1 MNSYLNPWLAI
12 WFRPRATIRSIL
24 DDDPGR
30 QVLLLSMLWGASF
43 SINAARWKSHGDLFT
58 VPLIL
63 TLAVIL
69 APSGGFPV
77 LYLQG
82 LFFAWV
88 GRLLGGKG
96 RARDLRAAFAWSS
109 VPNVVSLILLFPAIA
124 LFGSDLFTSSP
135 PRIDA
140 HPLLFFL
147 LISYALVELILLT
160 WGFVIF
166 IKCVAE
172 AHHFSSWRGLTT
184 VISWPVTLAM
194 IVLVG
199 CLVYR

>member
-1 MNSYLNPWLAI
+1 M
-12 WFRPRATIRSIL
+12 RSIL

-30 QVLLLSMLWGASF
+30 LVLLLSMLWGASF
-43 SINAARWKSHGDLFT
+43 SINAAMWKSHGDLFT

-63 TLAVIL
+63 TLSVIL
-69 APSGGFPV
+69 APSGGLPV

-82 LFFAWV
+82 LFFAGV

-109 VPNVVSLILLFPAIA
+109 VPHVVSLILLFPAIA
-124 LFGSDLFTSSP
+124 LFGSDLFTSST

-147 LISYALVELILLT
+147 LIIYILIDSILGI
-160 WGFVIF
+160 WGLVIF
-166 IKCVAE
+166 VKCVAE
-172 AHHFSSWRGLTT
+172 AHRFSGWRGLAT
-184 VISWPVTLAM
+184 VISWPVTLGM
-194 IVLVG
+194 IILVG
-199 CLVYR
+199 YLVHG